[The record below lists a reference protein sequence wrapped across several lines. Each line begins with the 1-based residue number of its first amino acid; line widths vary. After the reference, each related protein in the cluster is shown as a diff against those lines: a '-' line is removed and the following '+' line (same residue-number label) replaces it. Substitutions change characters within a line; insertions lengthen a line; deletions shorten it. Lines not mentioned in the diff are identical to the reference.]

1 MDTVLLLGALIA
13 SLGIA
18 AFGFLYFVSKDE
30 DSYDKDARAK
40 EKLIP
45 TNTKNSS
52 KGKKQKKGL
61 NINRTVKFSSNVF
74 TYLSYKVANFQD
86 ARGFNYYLK
95 IRYIYFYS
103 EKKAKT
109 PKKAAPAPVEPV
121 APEEPVVEEVAEP
134 VKVAE
139 PVAAAP
145 VEIVKEKTPE
155 PAPVAVVEGKRSLLF
170 DSTELDN

>member
-61 NINRTVKFSSNVF
+61 NINRTVKFGSTIF
-74 TYLSYKVANFQD
+74 TYLSYNIANFQ
-86 ARGFNYYLK
+86 F
-95 IRYIYFYS
+95 
-103 EKKAKT
+103 
-109 PKKAAPAPVEPV
+109 
-121 APEEPVVEEVAEP
+121 
-134 VKVAE
+134 
-139 PVAAAP
+139 
-145 VEIVKEKTPE
+145 
-155 PAPVAVVEGKRSLLF
+155 
-170 DSTELDN
+170 STIT